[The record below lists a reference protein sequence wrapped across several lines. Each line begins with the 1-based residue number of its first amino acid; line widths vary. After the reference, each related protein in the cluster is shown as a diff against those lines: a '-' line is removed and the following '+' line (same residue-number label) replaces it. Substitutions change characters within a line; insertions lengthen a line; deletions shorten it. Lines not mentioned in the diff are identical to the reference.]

1 MITWKHYVVTYD
13 KSEQEYKFYIDNSLT
28 HTQTNHALTIDAT
41 DFTIGNQLGNLYDN
55 ESWYGKIDQFGA
67 WNRILTLQEIADLY
81 NNY

>member
-1 MITWKHYVVTYD
+1 MTYD

-28 HTQTNHALTIDAT
+28 HTQTNHALTIDT
-41 DFTIGNQLGNLYDN
+41 RDFVIGSQLGYS

-67 WNRILTLQEIADLY
+67 WNRILTSQEIADLY